1 MLWVRLPLKARCTTL
16 CDKVCQWLAAVLW
29 FSPCNPV
36 SSTNKTDHKIYPNH
50 QDEWYIYIYH
60 SFIMLHFFVCQN
72 TTHSPRFLISVHLLF
87 QIILERVFSGWGLGV
102 WCWTP
107 LSTIFQLYRRG
118 QFYWWRKLDY
128 VGFTTTYAISA
139 YHYWCCGFDSHSR
152 RGVQHYVIKFVSD
165 LRQFCGFHLVIQF
178 PPPIKLTTTI

>member
-1 MLWVRLPLKARCTTL
+1 MKIHNVYLIE
-16 CDKVCQWLAAVLW
+16 Q
-29 FSPCNPV
+29 
-36 SSTNKTDHKIYPNH
+36 KIYPNH

-128 VGFTTTYAISA
+128 KVKTTELPQVTDKLYHIMLYTSPWVGVEPTTSVVVGTDCIGCCKSNYHTTMTTTAPSMEVEFQSNLFIWVIS
-139 YHYWCCGFDSHSR
+139 
-152 RGVQHYVIKFVSD
+152 
-165 LRQFCGFHLVIQF
+165 L
-178 PPPIKLTTTI
+178 PT